1 MLHFVY
7 DRVKKKCGYCIAKI
21 KCKISHSHEPM
32 SDFFRRGGVTI
43 GKGCL
48 ICSYLL
54 TPEPYLV
61 EIGDNTT
68 VSTDVSFVTHDNC
81 AKLLFP
87 GKSDFFG
94 KIVIG
99 NNCFIGEKSIIL
111 YGVTLADNIIV
122 GAGSVVT
129 KSFNQERIIIGGNP
143 AKIIG
148 TWDKL
153 IEKSKDNAMRRQDL
167 ESQINSDNPFLV
179 KR

>member
-1 MLHFVY
+1 MSRCLIS
-7 DRVKKKCGYCIAKI
+7 IA
-21 KCKISHSHEPM
+21 
-32 SDFFRRGGVTI
+32 GGVTI

-48 ICSYLL
+48 ICSNLL

-61 EIGDNTT
+61 EIGDNVT
-68 VSTDVSFVTHDNC
+68 VSTGVSFDTHDNC

-99 NNCFIGEKSIIL
+99 NNCFIGDRSIIL
-111 YGVTLADNIIV
+111 YGVELADNIIV

-129 KSFNQERIIIGGNP
+129 RSFDQQRIIIGGNP

-153 IEKSKDNAMRRQDL
+153 IEKTKDNAMRRQDM
-167 ESQINSDNPFLV
+167 EAIIKSDTSFLV